1 MEENNN
7 FVTNQNGS
15 IYGGSPYGSEP
26 QPQTDGT
33 GNSSVYGQQQA
44 QVNDSAKPQESAAAP
59 VQLEKASEPQESAG
73 TPVRLEKTP
82 EPQQTVHNQPILQ
95 NGSGYMNQGLP
106 NAGING
112 NPSGSMNQGMPNPG
126 LNGNGSGYMNQ
137 GMPNAGPNGN
147 GSGYY
152 GQPNYQYQ
160 PQMQPGLIPVQLQ
173 PVKPKKRKTGLFA
186 GMIAAAAV
194 ILVIV
199 ICVFLSKSRF
209 DGNPEEQ
216 LAKGM
221 EIMSEELDAYSNSA
235 FQENALTAFSEI
247 MSGDPAH
254 VNAALSFTDPNA
266 AGSFDNFSIVVDAVT
281 DTANKQAKY
290 DLKVGSSGFY
300 MNLGSIVA
308 DDQMLYIS
316 APLVFQDEVYSLDL
330 ENFAEDYQNSA
341 WADLLGVEIPENYFE
356 LAEMEDDKE
365 LEQELS
371 EIFRN
376 FDHQLEDAAEYSLI
390 KEKKDFRIG
399 EKNISC
405 SGVRVT
411 IPQNVYNEAIEEF
424 KNEILASAAYSEFIA
439 SYAGMQ
445 NYYRYAGDFKTEADE
460 TIEELMSIRFEQDYV
475 LDFYMDSKGR
485 IVNIATPYDLEVS
498 SQYTDID
505 ALAVDISFT
514 GEVRALDEIEGG
526 IYVRSGEQVAYLGIS
541 RQASVT
547 EALYSEDL
555 SIVLQDNSHE
565 NDISFTYINEWNYS
579 DQSYEMQIAI
589 ESDGSVMELNA
600 DGAYTEMTK
609 DEGYSFRVNNA
620 VLSIDNQDFMIM
632 SGTFEIEPTTEKIEV
647 PESATNLLELTES
660 EIEFL
665 LYDILSAFE

>member
-15 IYGGSPYGSEP
+15 IYGDSPYGSQP

-44 QVNDSAKPQESAAAP
+44 QVNDSEKPQESAAAP

-95 NGSGYMNQGLP
+95 NGSGYMNQGIP

-112 NPSGSMNQGMPNPG
+112 NP
-126 LNGNGSGYMNQ
+126 
-137 GMPNAGPNGN
+137 
-147 GSGYY
+147 SGYY

-160 PQMQPGLIPVQLQ
+160 PQMQPGLLPGQLQ
-173 PVKPKKRKTGLFA
+173 PVKPKKRKAGVIA

-221 EIMSEELDAYSNSA
+221 EMMSEELDAYSNSA

-281 DTANKQAKY
+281 DSANKQAKY

-300 MNLGSIVA
+300 MDLGSIVT

-330 ENFAEDYQNSA
+330 ENFAEDFSNSA
-341 WADLLGVEIPENYFE
+341 WADLLGVEIPENYSDSLFE

-371 EIFRN
+371 EIFSN
-376 FDHQLEDAAEYSLI
+376 FDHQLEAAAEYSFI

-399 EKNISC
+399 EKNVSC

-439 SYAGMQ
+439 GCHDMQSYYGD
-445 NYYRYAGDFKTEADE
+445 AGDFKTEADE

-514 GEVRALDEIEGG
+514 GEVRALDETEGG

-555 SIVLQDNSHE
+555 SVVLQDNSHE
-565 NDISFTYINEWNYS
+565 NDISFTYINEWDYS

-600 DGAYTEMTK
+600 DGAYTEMTQ

-620 VLSIDNQDFMIM
+620 VLSIDNQDFIIM
-632 SGTFEIEPTTEKIEV
+632 SGTFEMEPTTEKIEV
-647 PESATNLLELTES
+647 PESAANLLEMTES

>member
-95 NGSGYMNQGLP
+95 NGSGYMNQGMP

>member
-1 MEENNN
+1 MEENND

-95 NGSGYMNQGLP
+95 NGSGYMNQGMP